1 MLPEDVKLNLQK
13 MINAADRPQGAAVDV
28 VFAIQDR
35 FGYLSDEL
43 LEEAA
48 GLLHMTPLELE
59 EIATFY
65 EFIYRRPVGKY
76 VIHICDGVVC
86 WTREYQTV
94 LDHLREKLGIEM
106 GETTIDQRFTLL
118 PACCLGY
125 CDRAPAI
132 MINRKVYGE
141 LTPEKLDRIL
151 EELSS

>member
-1 MLPEDVKLNLQK
+1 MLPEDVRLNLQK

-76 VIHICDGVVC
+76 VIHVCDGVVC
-86 WTREYQTV
+86 WTQEFQTV

-132 MINRKVYGE
+132 MINRKVYGK

-151 EELSS
+151 EELS